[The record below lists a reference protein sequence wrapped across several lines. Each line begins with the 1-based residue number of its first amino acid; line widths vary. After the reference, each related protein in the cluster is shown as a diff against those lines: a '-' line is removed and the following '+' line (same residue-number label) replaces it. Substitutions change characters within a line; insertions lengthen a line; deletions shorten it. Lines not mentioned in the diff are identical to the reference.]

1 MFELTNTPRTYA
13 WGSLEALAEFRG
25 VEPSGGHE
33 AELWFGDHPANPAH
47 RAEDGVSLVDWVA
60 ADSSRRPLRF
70 LLKVLAVGSSLS
82 VQAHPTIEKAIAGF
96 DRETEAGIPVDSPD
110 RNFKDR
116 NHKPEIILALTPFSA
131 LSGFRSP
138 VERRDVLMHCLAV
151 GMPGAVELS
160 MACEQGLAH
169 AVALIAR
176 HEPFAVELAEA
187 LSKPQPAW
195 GDRVVDDALAT
206 AKLLATQFPGDPG
219 AVFALLLNHVVLK
232 PGEALF
238 VPAGTV
244 HAYISGLGV
253 EVMASSDNVLR
264 GGLTS
269 KHIDVDQLIDIAD
282 FSEGPAFRI
291 EAETVGAV
299 TTYPAP
305 LEECV
310 LASYA
315 VDGTLDVEIAG
326 PAIAIVTDGAVT
338 VSGNSSLELTRSRVV
353 FIESGE
359 SVSSLSGRGNLVVAR
374 QN

>member
-1 MFELTNTPRTYA
+1 MF
-13 WGSLEALAEFRG
+13 
-25 VEPSGGHE
+25 
-33 AELWFGDHPANPAH
+33 
-47 RAEDGVSLVDWVA
+47 
-60 ADSSRRPLRF
+60 
-70 LLKVLAVGSSLS
+70 
-82 VQAHPTIEKAIAGF
+82 
-96 DRETEAGIPVDSPD
+96 
-110 RNFKDR
+110 
-116 NHKPEIILALTPFSA
+116 A
-131 LSGFRSP
+131 LS
-138 VERRDVLMHCLAV
+138 
-151 GMPGAVELS
+151 
-160 MACEQGLAH
+160 
-169 AVALIAR
+169 
-176 HEPFAVELAEA
+176 
-187 LSKPQPAW
+187 
-195 GDRVVDDALAT
+195 
-206 AKLLATQFPGDPG
+206 
-219 AVFALLLNHVVLK
+219 LNHVVLK

-326 PAIAIVTDGAVT
+326 PAIVTDGAVT
-338 VSGNSSLELTRSRVV
+338 VSGNSSLELTRGRVV